1 MRNVLLIIGLLLP
14 LVATVAY
21 AGSILKG
28 KSIPQR
34 MTRFL
39 LVVITGV
46 LTGSLWAS
54 GDTSGLWLALTSFIQ
69 SLFLWVLSFKYGIGG
84 RDRLDM
90 ICLVLCLAGL
100 GLWIVSNQPWI
111 GLLASIAADAIAMV
125 PALRKTIRLPHT
137 EMTAFYAIDTVAG
150 LAIMFAGPLTV
161 QAMLFPA
168 YIAVINFAFVVAI
181 RWPRKALANRWRPA
195 DS

>member
-1 MRNVLLIIGLLLP
+1 MRELLLILGSVLP
-14 LVATVAY
+14 LIGTVFY
-21 AGSILKG
+21 TGSILKG
-28 KSIPQR
+28 HSIPQR

-46 LTGSLWAS
+46 MTGALWAG
-54 GDTSGLWLALTSFIQ
+54 GDTSGLWLALTSFLQ
-69 SLFLWVLSFKYGIGG
+69 SLFLWFLSFKHGIGG

-100 GLWIVSNQPWI
+100 ALWLVVDQPWI

-137 EMTAFYAIDTVAG
+137 EMTTFYAVDTVAG
-150 LAIMFAGPLTV
+150 LAIMFAGPLTLE
-161 QAMLFPA
+161 AMLFPA
-168 YIAVINFAFVVAI
+168 YIAVINFAFVLAI
-181 RWPRKALANRWRPA
+181 KWPRRALASRWRPA